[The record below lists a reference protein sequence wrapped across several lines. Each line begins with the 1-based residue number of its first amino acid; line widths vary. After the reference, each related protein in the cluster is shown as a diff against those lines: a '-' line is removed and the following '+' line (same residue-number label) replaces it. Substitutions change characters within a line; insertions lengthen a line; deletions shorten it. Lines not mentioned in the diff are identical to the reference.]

1 MRLDYIFAKCFSKF
15 CKNKHEYI
23 SEFFRKSGIKVGKN
37 CNITC
42 DIRTTEPY
50 LVTLGDNVTISTEV
64 LLLTH
69 DASVGKIF
77 GKENGS
83 DLVGKIRIGDNCF
96 IGARATI
103 LPGISIANNVIVAAG
118 TVVTKSISQE
128 KKIVAGNPGR
138 IIGDWDSLMNKSKD
152 YVFQLHGKKGKRA
165 QEIIESNLQKLIS
178 K

>member
-1 MRLDYIFAKCFSKF
+1 MKLDYAFAKILSRFS
-15 CKNKHEYI
+15 KNKHEYM
-23 SEFFRKSGIKVGKN
+23 SDFFRKSEIKVGKN

-42 DIRTTEPY
+42 DIRTTESY
-50 LVTLGDNVTISTEV
+50 LVTIGDNVTISTEV

-83 DLVGKIRIGDNCF
+83 DLLGKIQIGDNCF

-103 LPGISIANNVIVAAG
+103 LPGINIANNVIIAAG
-118 TVVTKSISQE
+118 TVVTKTVSQE
-128 KKIVAGNPGR
+128 KVIVAGNPGR

-152 YVFQLHGKKGKRA
+152 YVFQLHGKKGKKA
-165 QEIIESNLQKLIS
+165 QEIVKSNLQKLIS